1 MLKPEHI
8 YIIALIGL
16 NLAVSNRG
24 CIDAPK
30 LSTLKLV
37 TIPINIFLA
46 KKTS

>member
-46 KKTS
+46 KNTS